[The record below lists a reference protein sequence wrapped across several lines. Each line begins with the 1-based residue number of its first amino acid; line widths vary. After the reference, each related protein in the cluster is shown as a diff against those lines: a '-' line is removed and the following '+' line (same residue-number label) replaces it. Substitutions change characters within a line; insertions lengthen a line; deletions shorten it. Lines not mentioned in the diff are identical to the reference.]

1 MLSTKASKCFGF
13 FSFVFPEVVEMIL
26 GDTECIKHYKFI
38 KTCGE
43 SVHERFHYTLSR
55 RHRLSFPF
63 GVAFHFEL
71 AE

>member
-1 MLSTKASKCFGF
+1 
-13 FSFVFPEVVEMIL
+13 MIL

-55 RHRLSFPF
+55 RHRLSFRF